1 VTARL
6 VRAWILKGRRP
17 GLNEVRE
24 QVLAPLTGASV
35 DGAAQ
40 LDAAIS
46 RLDAAVA
53 TGARR
58 IPSRERIFDLTLTIV
73 LAPVIAIVGALIA
86 IAIYAD
92 SPGPV
97 IFRSQRIGR
106 GGKPFEML
114 KFRKMRRDAPTHPV
128 TLDDDERFTPIG
140 RFLAA
145 SRLDELP
152 QMINVL
158 RGEMRLVGP
167 RPELEHFIAQ
177 YPEQYA
183 EILRITPGIT
193 GNSQLQFADERRLLE
208 GPDPENVYSAVV
220 LPAKIEIDI
229 DYTRSHSLSG
239 DLAIL
244 TRTALL
250 PFSVLGRRARE
261 SDSLRRWGP
270 MVGAAIL
277 LGALFVLFSSRLA

>member
-1 VTARL
+1 L
-6 VRAWILKGRRP
+6 S
-17 GLNEVRE
+17 EVRE
-24 QVLAPLTGASV
+24 QVIAPLTGASV
-35 DGAAQ
+35 DGGVPP
-40 LDAAIS
+40 LDAAVA

-53 TGARR
+53 TGAQR
-58 IPSRERIFDLTLTIV
+58 IPSRERIFDVVLTI
-73 LAPVIAIVGALIA
+73 LLLPVVAIVGTLIA
-86 IAIYAD
+86 IAIYVD

-97 IFRSQRIGR
+97 IFRSRRTGR
-106 GGKPFEML
+106 GGRPFEML
-114 KFRKMRRDAPTHPV
+114 KFRKMRRDAPSHPV
-128 TLDDDERFTPIG
+128 TLDEDERFTPIG

-167 RPELEHFIAQ
+167 RPELDVFIAQ

-193 GNSQLQFADERRLLE
+193 GNSQLRFVGERQLLT
-208 GPDPENVYSAVV
+208 GPDPENVYSQLV

-229 DYTRSHSLSG
+229 DYTRSHSPWG

-244 TRTALL
+244 ARTALL
-250 PFSVLGRRARE
+250 PFSLLGIRARE
-261 SDSLRRWGP
+261 SGWVRRWGP
-270 MVGAAIL
+270 MVGAVIL
-277 LGALFVLFSSRLA
+277 LGALFVLFSSQLH